1 MNPDNNPP
9 VSFPYDHT
17 WWHRFGGHPAL
28 NTPRVRQVRRDTA
41 ESRRAAMLR
50 AKSIPAFLEQA
61 NTDGMRA
68 TMLLQADGAL
78 QGSAGEGIDEIREQI
93 MGVVSTA
100 MWGEFNGAGMRIA
113 MPKQYY

>member
-1 MNPDNNPP
+1 MHISSVSSRFPTLFLFLGERKLITRYYLFSISFHHRAVFPP
-9 VSFPYDHT
+9 F
-17 WWHRFGGHPAL
+17 
-28 NTPRVRQVRRDTA
+28 
-41 ESRRAAMLR
+41 
-50 AKSIPAFLEQA
+50 
-61 NTDGMRA
+61 
-68 TMLLQADGAL
+68 QADGAL